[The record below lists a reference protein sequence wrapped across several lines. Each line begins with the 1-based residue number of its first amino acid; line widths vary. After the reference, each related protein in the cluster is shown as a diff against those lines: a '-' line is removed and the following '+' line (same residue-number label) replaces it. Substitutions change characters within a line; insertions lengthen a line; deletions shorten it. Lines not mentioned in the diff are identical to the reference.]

1 MEWLPSSWETPVQ
14 PTEGVG
20 CQPGHTGAVPGP
32 PGDRTSKGKGRK
44 PRAEAVPW
52 CFRRHSTQ
60 AISQLQLE
68 AIVTLVSSLT
78 SPHLCHPCTALKQS
92 GHCSGQPPG
101 WAVQHNTKPLAAG
114 ASLGHSPGHQG
125 SPSWVGQC
133 RLLLWGS
140 STPGCMEC
148 IFKRINLFFC
158 ICGHIFGWG
167 SIVRRQIMQE
177 IFS

>member
-1 MEWLPSSWETPVQ
+1 MPAWPHWSCAWPSWGQ
-14 PTEGVG
+14 N
-20 CQPGHTGAVPGP
+20 QQ
-32 PGDRTSKGKGRK
+32 GKGQE

-68 AIVTLVSSLT
+68 AIVT

-92 GHCSGQPPG
+92 GHCSGPASRLGCATQHEAIVCRRLPRAEPRAPRIALLG
-101 WAVQHNTKPLAAG
+101 GAVPAPAL
-114 ASLGHSPGHQG
+114 
-125 SPSWVGQC
+125 
-133 RLLLWGS
+133 GS